1 MSRFLRVAMTGGI
14 GVALVAVGAT
24 ASGPLLAF
32 LDFGVGVLS
41 LVSLSAA
48 VIWGLV
54 STDEFFLGPRQRL
67 MTQGIHR
74 ALGVAAVCF
83 LIVHISVK
91 VAEGHAT
98 MFQVFSPIGFTGQA
112 FLVGLGSLA
121 AYTMILTAVTGAMRS
136 AFAERRHPV
145 RWRILHCTSYAS
157 WCTALVHG
165 LNAGRS
171 AKTQFIVM
179 YCLAVIGVAIAL
191 VVRMRATRGEALFP
205 LRPSATGVSAPR
217 GSTGTGRRRAG
228 SVPNE
233 RADGIPMAYT
243 ESLPPL
249 PNFPPVAPPPDSLAQ
264 LPPVY
269 AQPLA
274 AAEATAQLP
283 PVPDQGGYPN
293 PGYQNN
299 GYQDTGYQT
308 PYYETPAYGT
318 EVPPM
323 PPAEPA
329 DVSADRLQPVNWQ
342 QPAQGPYYNGG
353 QR

>member
-1 MSRFLRVAMTGGI
+1 MTRFLRIAAIGGI
-14 GVALVAVGAT
+14 GVLLVAIGAT
-24 ASGPLLAF
+24 ASGTLFAF
-32 LDFGVGVLS
+32 LNFGVGVLC
-41 LVSLSAA
+41 LVSLSAT

-54 STDEFFLGPRQRL
+54 STDEFFLGPRQRI

-83 LIVHISVK
+83 LIVHISIK
-91 VAEGHAT
+91 VSQGHAALY
-98 MFQVFSPIGFTGQA
+98 QVFLPLGFTTQA
-112 FLVGLGSLA
+112 FLVSLGSLA
-121 AYTMILTAVTGAMRS
+121 AYTMILAAVTGAMRS

-157 WCTALVHG
+157 WCAALVHG

-179 YCLAVIGVAIAL
+179 YVLAMVGVAIAL
-191 VVRMRATRGEALFP
+191 VIRMRATRGEALFP
-205 LRPSATGVSAPR
+205 LRPSDAGVSAPR
-217 GSTGTGRRRAG
+217 GGSGTGRRRAG
-228 SVPNE
+228 SVPTE

-249 PNFPPVAPPPDSLAQ
+249 PNFPPVAPPADSLAQ

-274 AAEATAQLP
+274 ADATAQLP
-283 PVPDQGGYPN
+283 PVPDQAV
-293 PGYQNN
+293 YQNN
-299 GYQDTGYQT
+299 PGFPNNQDTGYQT

-318 EVPPM
+318 EMPPM
-323 PPAEPA
+323 PAPPGQPA
-329 DVSADRLQPVNWQ
+329 DVSADRLQPVSWQ